1 MENLEM
7 FLIFRRKIKS
17 EQYPELIGR
26 NDNSVQHE
34 KARHSP
40 GLLVGTYS

>member
-1 MENLEM
+1 MENLKM
-7 FLIFRRKIKS
+7 FLIFRRKKS